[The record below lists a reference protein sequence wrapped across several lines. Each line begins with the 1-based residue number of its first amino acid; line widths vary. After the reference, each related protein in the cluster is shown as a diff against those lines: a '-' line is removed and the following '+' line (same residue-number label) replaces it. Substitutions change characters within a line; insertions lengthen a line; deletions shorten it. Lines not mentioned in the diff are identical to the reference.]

1 MPLQRVHTWEEVRTF
16 SKALADHLTRM
27 IPDRFLANMSKRKR
41 KRKGKIFVDY
51 LRNARGAT
59 AVAAFSTRAR
69 PGAPLSAPIAWD
81 ELSVDIRSNHYSLAN
96 LPDRLRALRNDP
108 WKDYFSVK
116 QKITRTMLR
125 RVSSSR
131 E

>member
-1 MPLQRVHTWEEVRTF
+1 
-16 SKALADHLTRM
+16 M